1 MIEIIDVEQG
11 SPEWFKARVGLPT
24 ASRFSEILAEGG
36 DDRGLPQSVMD
47 AMVKSG
53 CTAAQL
59 AAAVKGAKS
68 RSAGGTR
75 RKYLRDLAA
84 EIIRG
89 APEEE
94 AYSNAYMER
103 GKVQED
109 DARRMYAFMY
119 DAEPQRV
126 GFIKNGRKGCSPDS
140 LIGELGGLEIKTA
153 LGHIQIE
160 RLMKGTLPSEHVAQV
175 QGSLWVTERER
186 WDFCSYSP
194 NLPMLVV
201 RVQRDEDY
209 IAKMADAVD
218 GFLGEL
224 DELVEKVRRYG
235 GAT

>member
-24 ASRFSEILAEGG
+24 ASRFSDILAKGEG
-36 DDRGLPQSVMD
+36 
-47 AMVKSG
+47 K
-53 CTAAQL
+53 
-59 AAAVKGAKS
+59 
-68 RSAGGTR
+68 TR
-75 RKYLRDLAA
+75 ARYMRDLAA

-94 AYSNAYMER
+94 TYTNAHLER
-103 GKVQED
+103 GKAQED
-109 DARRMYAFMY
+109 DARRMYAFMH

-140 LIGELGGLEIKTA
+140 LIGEKGGLEIKCA
-153 LGHIQIE
+153 LGAIQIE
-160 RLMKGTLPSEHVAQV
+160 RLMKGVCPSEHVAQV
-175 QGSLWVTERER
+175 QGSLWVTDREW

-194 NLPMLVV
+194 GLPLFVA
-201 RVQRDEDY
+201 RVYRDEPY
-209 IAKMADAVD
+209 LATLRDAVD